1 MNAVE
6 DAVEKAAAQA
16 TRDGQSMEDFLS
28 NGLWQTVFEVMDKEY
43 FWFIT
48 KSTTSYSCSL
58 QLKIDFMI
66 QNSIKF
72 FKEQWW

>member
-28 NGLWQTVFEVMDKEY
+28 DGLWQTVFEAMERNT
-43 FWFIT
+43 FN
-48 KSTTSYSCSL
+48 L
-58 QLKIDFMI
+58 
-66 QNSIKF
+66 
-72 FKEQWW
+72 